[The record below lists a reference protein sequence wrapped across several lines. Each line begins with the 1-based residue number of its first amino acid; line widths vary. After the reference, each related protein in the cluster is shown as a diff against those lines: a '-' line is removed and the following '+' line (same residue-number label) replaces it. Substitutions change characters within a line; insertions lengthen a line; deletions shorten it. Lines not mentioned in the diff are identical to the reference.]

1 MKLKKSVE
9 DFLESEPKFRERKN
23 KDRGIV
29 NLLLRKYQGLDGLI
43 RAEIITKERVVEW
56 VKDYTSMD
64 RAWRQA
70 LEKNPN
76 LRGTDYEDKDDL
88 ESKKRISL
96 GYPS

>member
-1 MKLKKSVE
+1 MTLKKLVE
-9 DFLESEPKFRERKN
+9 DFLVSTPKFRERSQ
-23 KDRGIV
+23 KDKGIV
-29 NLLLRKYQGLDGLI
+29 HLLIQHHFNGHFPTDRDQLVRLVQ
-43 RAEIITKERVVEW
+43 
-56 VKDYTSMD
+56 DYASMD

-76 LRGTDYEDKDDL
+76 LRGSDYDDKAEL